1 MAPRHRAPSAA
12 QPSCP
17 ALLGT
22 RRPARTRPSM
32 ASNNRAYPRR
42 PPALLGAA
50 HGDPVDQERKRDDPT
65 LVLLGSPC
73 GPQGRGHGCPRASR
87 RHGMRHRETPA
98 PPHEPGRLHLPG
110 GPLGCRSLYSGHPA
124 LRPFGAASPFA
135 PLLRRS
141 AYFLL
146 DKQEKAGRPPL
157 RRSKPHESAK
167 SINEGSRSPGRGETD
182 DHGRSIRCRTSSC
195 TPQRSRKS
203 SVSSW

>member
-50 HGDPVDQERKRDDPT
+50 HGDPVDQERKRDDPA

-124 LRPFGAASPFA
+124 LRPFGAGFA
-135 PLLRRS
+135 VRAAPAAQCLLPLGQARESRS
-141 AYFLL
+141 AAAEAVETSR
-146 DKQEKAGRPPL
+146 KREINK
-157 RRSKPHESAK
+157 RRKPK
-167 SINEGSRSPGRGETD
+167 PGSR
-182 DHGRSIRCRTSSC
+182 
-195 TPQRSRKS
+195 
-203 SVSSW
+203 